1 MEDWARRGMERWP
14 DVPALYGW
22 LALDRRGR
30 WLIRGE
36 LISRPQIIDTINA
49 NYEADA
55 RGCWYFQTGP
65 QRGYVELARAPLLLR
80 AQPDGRLET
89 HTGKRVEAPQAGW
102 LDENGGLWLRTEHGP
117 AALADDDL
125 GWMLDRLS
133 ANGKAVDEAV
143 LAEALALPAGAV
155 TPLLLVF
162 GALHLPLRRL
172 DADEAPERLGFR
184 RVPAPEAAVQA

>member
-1 MEDWARRGMERWP
+1 MERWP

-36 LISRPQIIDTINA
+36 TITRPQIIDTLNA

-55 RGCWYFQTGP
+55 RGCWYFQNGP

-89 HTGKRVEAPQAGW
+89 HTGRSVETPRAAW
-102 LDENGGLWLRTEHGP
+102 LDEDGGLWLATEHGP
-117 AALADDDL
+117 AALADEDL
-125 GWMLDRLS
+125 GWVLERLS
-133 ANGKAVDEAV
+133 AAGLPLDESA
-143 LAEALALPAGAV
+143 LGEALALPSGAV
-155 TPLLLVF
+155 MPLVLAF
-162 GALHLPLRRL
+162 GALQLPLRRF
-172 DADEAPERLGFR
+172 DAREAPERLGFR
-184 RVPAPEAAVQA
+184 CVPAP